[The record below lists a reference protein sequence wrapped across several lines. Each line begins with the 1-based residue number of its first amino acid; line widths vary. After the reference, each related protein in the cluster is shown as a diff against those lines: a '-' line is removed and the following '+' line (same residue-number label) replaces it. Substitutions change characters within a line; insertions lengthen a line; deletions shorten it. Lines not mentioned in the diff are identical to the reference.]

1 MPALISGDA
10 ERLLRFVAEAESLGG
25 DDPFTSELLGEFGR
39 LVPADVVAYNELDR
53 VRRRN
58 LLLVG
63 WPDDDDDDDYEPS
76 DEDWELQLEH
86 PVCLRQQQGFFEALK
101 VSDFFTQ
108 RELHRTRLYDR
119 RQSRPEESPT
129 FKVEY

>member
-1 MPALISGDA
+1 VPALAKRDS
-10 ERLLRFVAEAESLGG
+10 EHLLRFVAEAKSLGD
-25 DDPFTSELLGEFGR
+25 DDPFTSGLLGELGR

-63 WPDDDDDDDYEPS
+63 WPDDDDDDEDELS
-76 DEDWELQLEH
+76 DEDWELMLEH
-86 PVCLRQQQGFFEALK
+86 PACLRHQQGFFEALK

-108 RELHRTRLYDR
+108 RELHETRLYDR
-119 RQSRPEESPT
+119 AIGRGGSST
-129 FKVEY
+129 K